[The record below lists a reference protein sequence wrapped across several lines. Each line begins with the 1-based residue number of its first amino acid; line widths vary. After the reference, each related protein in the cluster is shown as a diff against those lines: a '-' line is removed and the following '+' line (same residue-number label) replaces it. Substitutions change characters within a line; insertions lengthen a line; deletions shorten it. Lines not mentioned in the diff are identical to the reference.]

1 MTEELKPCP
10 FWGHSELSVQ
20 KSSRGLYK
28 DNTIFRVYCWDCG
41 AEGPPGKTE
50 QEAADLWNTR
60 TADALESRLPAEG

>member
-10 FWGHSELSVQ
+10 FWGHSELSVL
-20 KSSRGLYK
+20 LY
-28 DNTIFRVYCWDCG
+28 TTMFRVHCWDCG

-50 QEAADLWNTR
+50 QEAAELWNTR